1 MRVFVRASIEVV
13 YTYKYLSRYLIKFI
27 KDLNFF
33 YILKFILINFG
44 VKFVNCLNELFI
56 QTRL

>member
-27 KDLNFF
+27 KDFKFF
-33 YILKFILINFG
+33 LHFKIYFNKLWGK
-44 VKFVNCLNELFI
+44 VC
-56 QTRL
+56 